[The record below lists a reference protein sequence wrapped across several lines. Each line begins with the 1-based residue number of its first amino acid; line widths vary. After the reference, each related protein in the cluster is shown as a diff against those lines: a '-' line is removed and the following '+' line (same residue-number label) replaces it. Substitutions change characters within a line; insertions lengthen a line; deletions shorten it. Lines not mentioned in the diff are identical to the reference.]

1 MGTNEITSDW
11 PGFLAAERIKG
22 GIAEIAFAL
31 IVFAALLDSVRRE
44 ENKSGS
50 FFLTC

>member
-1 MGTNEITSDW
+1 MGTKDIRSDW
-11 PGFLAAERIKG
+11 PDFLAAERIKG
-22 GIAEIAFAL
+22 GITEIAFEL

-44 ENKSGS
+44 KNKSDS